1 MNMGKLR
8 VLIVD
13 DHGIV
18 RAGVRSL
25 LESQPDIEVIGEA
38 AGGEEAIEKS
48 RQLKPD
54 VVLMDIAMPG
64 MNGIEATRGIKKE
77 RPDTIV
83 LVLTM
88 HDDAEFF
95 FPVLRAGASG
105 YLLKGAPPYELLYAI
120 QTVRQGQVFLSPAI
134 TKVLLE
140 PLVANADGPEDEKYK
155 ELTRREKEVLRLA
168 AAGQTNRE
176 MAEALF
182 LSIRTVEKHR
192 QAVMHKLGLTRREDL
207 TKYALR
213 KGLIDFEE

>member
-1 MNMGKLR
+1 MAKLR

-18 RAGVRSL
+18 RAGIRSM
-25 LESQPDIEVIGEA
+25 LENQPDIEVVGEA
-38 AGGEEAIEKS
+38 SGGEEAIEKTV
-48 RQLKPD
+48 QLGPEI
-54 VVLMDIAMPG
+54 VLMDIAMPG
-64 MNGIEATRGIKKE
+64 MNGIEATRGIKEE
-77 RPDTIV
+77 RPETII

-120 QTVRQGQVFLSPAI
+120 QTVRHGQVFLSPAI
-134 TKVLLE
+134 TRVLLE
-140 PLVANADGPEDEKYK
+140 PLVAGADGLEDEKYQG
-155 ELTRREKEVLRLA
+155 LTRREKEVLRLA
-168 AAGQTNRE
+168 AAGRTNRE
-176 MAEALF
+176 MADALF

-192 QAVMHKLGLTRREDL
+192 QSVMHKLGLTRREDL